1 MKLSIKQTALIQ
13 TAKLFA
19 IALSIGVLVNVAF
32 SYLTVTQVGIAFA
45 VAVLAALGKM
55 VYDVELSRAEYQ
67 ETLKELNK
75 KG

>member
-1 MKLSIKQTALIQ
+1 MKLSLKQTALVQ
-13 TAKLFA
+13 TLKLFA
-19 IALSIGVLVNVAF
+19 IAIAAVVLINVAF
-32 SYLTVTQVGIAFA
+32 AFFTIVQIGIAFA

-55 VYDVELSRAEYQ
+55 VYDIELSKAEHL

>member
-1 MKLSIKQTALIQ
+1 MKLSLKQTALVQ

-19 IALSIGVLVNVAF
+19 IAILAGVLINVAF
-32 SYLTVTQVGIAFA
+32 AFFTIVQIGIAFA

-55 VYDVELSRAEYQ
+55 VYDIELSKAEHL